1 VAAVLI
7 IDDQKLYTDGAPT
20 PELLARFKKR
30 GDNQITSTEMLSIS
44 LGLATFAPELSGRK
58 VVVYSDNRGAEA
70 ATAKGSAKEW
80 DHCKV
85 VHEIWTQVGIP
96 VLLYVRLWRR
106 LRVVGPPEQDAGLD
120 RKSADG

>member
-1 VAAVLI
+1 MAAVLI

-96 VLLYVRLWRR
+96 VFALCALV
-106 LRVVGPPEQDAGLD
+106 AA
-120 RKSADG
+120 SACGRPS